1 MATSLALRSTL
12 SPHITTSSRDAPAHH
27 HHATTSFSHHARSQQ
42 SGASRGGDS
51 THVRSRFVH
60 GAGTQLNQRRE
71 AIVSCAL
78 HGSNGG
84 GGGGGGRREY
94 SSDVRKVFSRNVR
107 FGELGFRGFMD
118 GGEVG
123 RKREEVVCCA
133 LEGSE
138 GGEGEGGDVGAV
150 RESSDGFREKVEAFG
165 EALSS
170 GFPIWVAAA
179 CVAGM
184 MRPAAFTWIQ
194 GQVQIVGLSITMLG
208 MGMTMSLDDLRGA
221 LAMPKELV
229 AGVLLQY
236 TVMPTAG
243 ALISRLFNLPANY
256 AAGLILVACCP
267 GGTAS
272 NVVTYLAR
280 GNVALSV
287 LMTAASTFLAVVM
300 TPMLT
305 SKLVGQYV
313 AVDAGSLFFS
323 TLQVVLLP
331 VMVGVLMAHYLPGLV
346 RRVSPLAPSVAVVT
360 VAAICAGA
368 ISQSA
373 STIRQSG
380 GQVLAAV
387 VCLHVAGFFFG
398 YILSR
403 VLGFEESTS
412 RTISIEVGMQNSVLG
427 VVLASK
433 HFGNP
438 LTAVPCAVSS
448 VCHSIIGSALARFW
462 RSQAAKLPTSDDAV
476 LS

>member
-1 MATSLALRSTL
+1 M
-12 SPHITTSSRDAPAHH
+12 DAPK
-27 HHATTSFSHHARSQQ
+27 F
-42 SGASRGGDS
+42 GYSR
-51 THVRSRFVH
+51 R
-60 GAGTQLNQRRE
+60 GT
-71 AIVSCAL
+71 A
-78 HGSNGG
+78 
-84 GGGGGGRREY
+84 
-94 SSDVRKVFSRNVR
+94 
-107 FGELGFRGFMD
+107 
-118 GGEVG
+118 
-123 RKREEVVCCA
+123 CCA
-133 LEGSE
+133 LQGEDGDGFVAN
-138 GGEGEGGDVGAV
+138 GGAEHARDVVVDG
-150 RESSDGFREKVEAFG
+150 ESSQGLGKKIETFG

-184 MRPAAFTWIQ
+184 VKPAAFTWIQ

-208 MGMTMSLDDLRGA
+208 MGMTMSLDDLKGA

-236 TVMPTAG
+236 TVMPAAG
-243 ALISRLFNLPANY
+243 AVISRLLNLPANY

-287 LMTAASTFLAVVM
+287 LMTAASTFLAIVM
-300 TPMLT
+300 TPLLT

-331 VMVGVLMAHYLPGLV
+331 VTVGVLMAHYLPGLV

-387 VCLHVAGFFFG
+387 VALHTAGFLFG
-398 YILSR
+398 YLLSR
-403 VLGFEESTS
+403 ILGCEEATS

-433 HFGNP
+433 HFGSP
-438 LTAVPCAVSS
+438 LVAVPCAVSS
-448 VCHSIIGSALARFW
+448 VCHSIIGSALARYW
-462 RSQAAKLPTSDDAV
+462 RSQPAYLPTADDAV

>member
-1 MATSLALRSTL
+1 MAMATAMGMRSGF
-12 SPHITTSSRDAPAHH
+12 SCCSSSAFKSATADRRRSD
-27 HHATTSFSHHARSQQ
+27 HATIRFSQPGGFGSSHGCERAGRAGDAVRVRQ
-42 SGASRGGDS
+42 S
-51 THVRSRFVH
+51 
-60 GAGTQLNQRRE
+60 RRE
-71 AIVSCAL
+71 
-78 HGSNGG
+78 
-84 GGGGGGRREY
+84 
-94 SSDVRKVFSRNVR
+94 
-107 FGELGFRGFMD
+107 M
-118 GGEVG
+118 
-123 RKREEVVCCA
+123 VCCA
-133 LEGSE
+133 LQ
-138 GGEGEGGDVGAV
+138 GEGDSRFGSNGDGDGDGDAGDVGAAPEGSPGL
-150 RESSDGFREKVEAFG
+150 RKKIEAVG

-170 GFPIWVAAA
+170 GFPVWVAAA

-184 MRPAAFTWIQ
+184 TKPAAFTWIQ

-208 MGMTMSLDDLRGA
+208 MGMTMSVEDFKGA

-243 ALISRLFNLPANY
+243 ALISRALSLPANY

-272 NVVTYLAR
+272 NVVTYLAQ

-287 LMTAASTFLAVVM
+287 LMTAASTFMAVVM

-305 SKLVGQYV
+305 SRLVGQYV

-323 TLQVVLLP
+323 TLQVVVLP
-331 VMVGVLMAHYLPGLV
+331 VMVGVLLAHYLPGLV

-380 GQVLAAV
+380 LQVLTAV
-387 VCLHVAGFFFG
+387 ISLHVAGFVFG
-398 YILSR
+398 YLLSR

-433 HFGNP
+433 HFGSP

-462 RSQAAKLPTSDDAV
+462 RSQDAKLPTADDAV

>member
-1 MATSLALRSTL
+1 MAGGISRSTRLRS
-12 SPHITTSSRDAPAHH
+12 SRQEIVWCAALPDDRISGGEDA
-27 HHATTSFSHHARSQQ
+27 SGV
-42 SGASRGGDS
+42 GAS
-51 THVRSRFVH
+51 
-60 GAGTQLNQRRE
+60 
-71 AIVSCAL
+71 
-78 HGSNGG
+78 
-84 GGGGGGRREY
+84 
-94 SSDVRKVFSRNVR
+94 
-107 FGELGFRGFMD
+107 
-118 GGEVG
+118 
-123 RKREEVVCCA
+123 
-133 LEGSE
+133 SE
-138 GGEGEGGDVGAV
+138 GFG
-150 RESSDGFREKVEAFG
+150 KKIEAFG

-170 GFPIWVAAA
+170 GFPIWIAAA

-184 MRPAAFTWIQ
+184 TKPAAFSWVQ

-208 MGMTMSLDDLRGA
+208 MGMTMSMDDLKGA

-243 ALISRLFNLPANY
+243 AVISRLLNLPANY

-287 LMTAASTFLAVVM
+287 LMTAASTFLAIAM

-331 VMVGVLMAHYLPGLV
+331 VAVGVLLAHYFPGFV
-346 RRVSPLAPSVAVVT
+346 RRVSPLAPSIAVVN
-360 VAAICAGA
+360 VALICAGA

-373 STIRQSG
+373 STIRLSG

-387 VCLHVAGFFFG
+387 IALHSAGFFFG
-398 YILSR
+398 YLLSR
-403 VLGFEESTS
+403 ILGFEESTS

-427 VVLASK
+427 VVLASR
-433 HFGNP
+433 HFASP
-438 LTAVPCAVSS
+438 LVAVPCAVSS
-448 VCHSIIGSALARFW
+448 ACHCIIGSGLARFW
-462 RSQAAKLPTSDDAV
+462 RARPTKLPTVDDAV